1 MTQHSPTPQTTIACA
16 LARGVRRN
24 EYLGYDSK
32 DNSSLDRG
40 SASHIKSF
48 PACSVQNSATYM
60 TVLVN
65 LTKVKKCFDS
75 RIQLNSASE
84 WQLLVESWE
93 MNPTD
98 NTGVRTKPYEGLL
111 YRGAAHHGTLTARA
125 RQWSVLGW
133 ALQPRRCSLLTL
145 PPSKCCKRSPSSATA
160 KSAVPGQNCLPTPHK
175 SLTPLRQKH
184 LKKHAC

>member
-24 EYLGYDSK
+24 EYLGYDLK

-65 LTKVKKCFDS
+65 LTKVKKCFDP
-75 RIQLNSASE
+75 RIQLNSA
-84 WQLLVESWE
+84 
-93 MNPTD
+93 
-98 NTGVRTKPYEGLL
+98 
-111 YRGAAHHGTLTARA
+111 
-125 RQWSVLGW
+125 
-133 ALQPRRCSLLTL
+133 
-145 PPSKCCKRSPSSATA
+145 
-160 KSAVPGQNCLPTPHK
+160 
-175 SLTPLRQKH
+175 
-184 LKKHAC
+184 